1 MFIIAVIETTLNIK
15 GYNMNDLQQL
25 ETLCTDILTT
35 GSFFQLDDGEQ
46 SFITAPT
53 NHVYLINDFYS
64 INVGHVVYGNVMVY
78 EEILDDLQSI
88 YDCCKAA
95 SEELSDYVSV
105 VYIREGQEQLR
116 AVMGGLNDDNDQVME
131 DFDNVPD
138 LLHFLKTF
146 EFNS

>member
-1 MFIIAVIETTLNIK
+1 
-15 GYNMNDLQQL
+15 MNDLQEL

-78 EEILDDLQSI
+78 EEILDDLPSI

-116 AVMGGLNDDNDQVME
+116 AVMGGLNDDRDQVMK

-146 EFNS
+146 EFSE

>member
-1 MFIIAVIETTLNIK
+1 MK
-15 GYNMNDLQQL
+15 DLQEL
-25 ETLCTDILTT
+25 ETLCTGILTT

-46 SFITAPT
+46 SYNSAPT
-53 NHVYLINDFYS
+53 NHIYLINDFYS

-116 AVMGGLNDDNDQVME
+116 AVMGGLNDDRDQVME

-138 LLHFLKTF
+138 LLHFLRTF
-146 EFNS
+146 EFEENLSQENS